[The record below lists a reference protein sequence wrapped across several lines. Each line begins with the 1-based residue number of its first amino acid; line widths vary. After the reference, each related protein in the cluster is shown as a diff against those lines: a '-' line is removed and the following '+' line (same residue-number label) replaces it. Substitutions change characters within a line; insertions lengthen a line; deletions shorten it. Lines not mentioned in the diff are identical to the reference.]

1 MQTGSITVAYGEPDK
16 NGGAN
21 FIVVRVSDSPR
32 CYHPGQALSK
42 TEVEALCGNGWKVT
56 ILGEKERLPA

>member
-1 MQTGSITVAYGEPDK
+1 MHTSTITFAYGEPDK

-21 FIVVRVSDSPR
+21 FIVVRASDPLR
-32 CYHPGQALSK
+32 CYHLGQALSK

-56 ILGEKERLPA
+56 ILDEKERLAT